1 MWLGWGERCGFPTGS
16 LQREHCYSVTT
27 TVATCRLLLEK
38 SRAESSLVLLTRKFA
53 QMLNRALDGVL
64 DLNVV
69 SSELSVSKRR
79 LYDITNVLE
88 GIKLIKKTYK
98 NHIQWLGSPLD
109 DGVTGGL
116 KALIEEEK
124 KLDELIQS
132 SAWQISTLCEEDL
145 HQRYPCLEEQTLI
158 VIKAPSET
166 RLQVPHPEES
176 FQIYLSSI
184 NGPIDV
190 FLCSDTPVPM
200 ESTDTPAAGSATC
213 GQFQLTT
220 CGKEFFAPL
229 PPFFSVQTSSK

>member
-1 MWLGWGERCGFPTGS
+1 
-16 LQREHCYSVTT
+16 
-27 TVATCRLLLEK
+27 
-38 SRAESSLVLLTRKFA
+38 
-53 QMLNRALDGVL
+53 MLNRALDGVL

-88 GIKLIKKTYK
+88 GIKLVKKTYK

-109 DGVTGGL
+109 EGVTGGL

-132 SAWQISTLCEEDL
+132 SSWQISTLS
-145 HQRYPCLEEQTLI
+145 
-158 VIKAPSET
+158 PSET

-213 GQFQLTT
+213 GQFQLTA

>member
-1 MWLGWGERCGFPTGS
+1 
-16 LQREHCYSVTT
+16 
-27 TVATCRLLLEK
+27 
-38 SRAESSLVLLTRKFA
+38 
-53 QMLNRALDGVL
+53 MLNRALDGVL

-132 SAWQISTLCEEDL
+132 SAWQISSLCEEDL
-145 HQRYPCLEEQTLI
+145 HQRYAYLTYEDIRNIPSLEEQTVI

-229 PPFFSVQTSSK
+229 PPFFSVQTSSKADANCSCEASQPQSLR

>member
-1 MWLGWGERCGFPTGS
+1 MGLLS
-16 LQREHCYSVTT
+16 SKLLQG
-27 TVATCRLLLEK
+27 
-38 SRAESSLVLLTRKFA
+38 
-53 QMLNRALDGVL
+53 RALED
-64 DLNVV
+64 DQC
-69 SSELSVSKRR
+69 S
-79 LYDITNVLE
+79 Y
-88 GIKLIKKTYK
+88 IKLILSRSVNISQVSPLKGL
-98 NHIQWLGSPLD
+98 HQQIFGGVEEEGCRFSRFRGSPLD

-145 HQRYPCLEEQTLI
+145 HQRYPCLEEQTVI

-166 RLQVPHPEES
+166 QLQVPHPEES

-200 ESTDTPAAGSATC
+200 DSTDTPAAGSATC